1 MFPGLQSC
9 LQWEKARI
17 QRQMGK
23 IGVRKEG
30 NEKNIGKI
38 QQYCQGKTKESCG
51 WIEQVYEW
59 EAKTDSDEETI
70 EQALWRIWTFAGD
83 KRKVHTLS

>member
-17 QRQMGK
+17 QRKMGK

-30 NEKNIGKI
+30 NEKNIG
-38 QQYCQGKTKESCG
+38 
-51 WIEQVYEW
+51 
-59 EAKTDSDEETI
+59 
-70 EQALWRIWTFAGD
+70 
-83 KRKVHTLS
+83 